1 MENEEKIIFNI
12 LSGLPDKWK
21 SFFGLYTQY
30 IGYLTADM
38 AKTLLVIKRCSYF
51 DIDFDYS
58 NIDLDKINI
67 KALEY
72 ELSELP
78 YRDKEGLDAV
88 IPVLWEYLDE
98 FDLCEISDESWNG
111 LVKFLDNKIAKEK

>member
-88 IPVLWEYLDE
+88 IPTIQE
-98 FDLCEISDESWNG
+98 
-111 LVKFLDNKIAKEK
+111 